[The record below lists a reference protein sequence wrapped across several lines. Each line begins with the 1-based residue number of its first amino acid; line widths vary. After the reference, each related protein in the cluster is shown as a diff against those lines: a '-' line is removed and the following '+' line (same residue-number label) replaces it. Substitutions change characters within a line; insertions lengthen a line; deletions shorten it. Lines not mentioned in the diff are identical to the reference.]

1 MHEEHCMCTVEFT
14 WLNTNLCVCILLE
27 SFNQSDRCH
36 LVPCHFI
43 GAQINSGDFSV
54 SWLDLL

>member
-14 WLNTNLCVCILLE
+14 WLNTHLFVCILLE
-27 SFNQSDRCH
+27 SFNQSDLCH

-43 GAQINSGDFSV
+43 GAEIISGDFF
-54 SWLDLL
+54 LLAG